1 MLILLVEDEEA
12 IALPLRRAL
21 AAQGYAVEYAAD
33 LTQARAA
40 VLTLEPDLAVLDV
53 QLPEDESG
61 GFVLAREMRAAGY
74 QGSLLFLTAR
84 DNLNDRLEGL
94 DLGGDDYLT
103 KPFHLSELLSRVRA
117 LLRRVS
123 EAKTDLLS
131 YGPLSL
137 NLAARRVDWEGRAV
151 SLSLR
156 EYDVLERL
164 ARAPGRVFS
173 AEELLDVVWGERAS
187 DLGVVKVCVH
197 HLRAKLGAEVIQT
210 VQRGYQ
216 LGLASQVGVGLERRP

>member
-1 MLILLVEDEEA
+1 LLLLLVEDESA

-21 AAQGYAVEYAAD
+21 AAQGYDVQYAAD
-33 LTQARAA
+33 LTQARQAL
-40 VLTLEPDLAVLDV
+40 LTLEPDLAILDV

-74 QGSLLFLTAR
+74 RGSLLFLTAR
-84 DNLNDRLEGL
+84 DSLNDRLEGL

-103 KPFHLSELLSRVRA
+103 KPFYLAELLSRVRA

-137 NLAARRVDWEGRAV
+137 DLAARQVYWEGRTV
-151 SLSLR
+151 TLSLR
-156 EYDVLERL
+156 EHDVLERL
-164 ARAPGRVFS
+164 ARTPGRVFS
-173 AEELLDVVWGERAS
+173 SEELLDMVWGERAN
-187 DLGVVKVCVH
+187 DPGVVKVCVH
-197 HLRAKLGAEVIQT
+197 HLRAKLSPEVIQT

-216 LGLASQVGVGLERRP
+216 LGLANLERRS

>member
-1 MLILLVEDEEA
+1 MLVEDEEA

-21 AAQGYAVEYAAD
+21 AAQGYAVQYAAD
-33 LTQARAA
+33 LIQARAA
-40 VLTLEPDLAVLDV
+40 LLTLEPDLAVLDV

-74 QGSLLFLTAR
+74 RGSLLFLTAR
-84 DNLNDRLEGL
+84 DGLADRLEGL

-103 KPFHLSELLSRVRA
+103 KPFHLAELLSRVRA

-123 EAKTDLLS
+123 EAKTDLLN
-131 YGPLSL
+131 YGLLSL
-137 NLAARRVDWEGRAV
+137 DLAARQVHWEGRTV
-151 SLSLR
+151 TLSLR

-173 AEELLDVVWGERAS
+173 AEELLDMVWGERAS

-197 HLRAKLGAEVIQT
+197 HLRAKLSPEVIQT

-216 LGLASQVGVGLERRP
+216 LGLANLERRP